1 MGLLDKAVD
10 FVKDTA
16 KDAVDGLV
24 GDLVEKTGI
33 GSFINEIDSI
43 FGGIGELL
51 LKSGLSFKIIDSI
64 AGQKLDSVISNA
76 FEEFTGFSGKC
87 PERASA
93 ADISANRQVNP
104 SDTQTYYQK
113 ITPQGKIES
122 ISLSAKLKNKME
134 AVIPFDSKYFM
145 TLRFYVYDNANLF
158 KSPGKNLLYTVKLP
172 LPPELLENT
181 GAEYETKPMKS
192 VGDITQNPNVAGG
205 AMAAAGMRIGQAT
218 VSAGLGALKGM
229 TKGGGFLGNVTED
242 AMDKLGIDEETISSA
257 IEQTLGVAP
266 NPNPAVLFKGPLM
279 REFTFSFMFHARNED
294 ESSRVRDIIKRLK
307 GYSLPTMTFSGD
319 TGLLNYPPQVMVNFY
334 PWDSVSPN
342 STYGHGD
349 HTPLRIK
356 RCFLSNVN
364 VNYAPDG
371 IPAFFGDAA
380 SSPVY
385 IQVSL
390 TLKEIEFLTAET
402 YFGKEYTERSKNQT
416 EYITGQFGNN
426 IPQAETTATETLP
439 AGVNANTAAPPPAT
453 PPATAPGTPAQP
465 KQPGTTPATV
475 PPAPK

>member
-51 LKSGLSFKIIDSI
+51 LKSGLSFKIVDSI

-93 ADISANRQVNP
+93 ANISENRQANP

-122 ISLSAKLKNKME
+122 IKLDDKMKNKAE
-134 AVIPFDSKYFM
+134 SIIPFDSKYFM
-145 TLRFYVYDNANLF
+145 TLRFFRYENKSLF
-158 KSPGKNLLYTVKLP
+158 TKSQSKKLYTVKLP

-181 GAEYETKPMKS
+181 GAEYETKSMKS
-192 VGDITQNPNVAGG
+192 IGDLTQNPNANKG

-218 VSAGLGALKGM
+218 VGAGLKSLQGM
-229 TKGGGFLGNVTED
+229 IGGKGFLGDVATD
-242 AMDKLGIDEETISSA
+242 SMDKLGIDEETISSA

-266 NPNPAVLFKGPLM
+266 NPNPAVLFKGPVM
-279 REFTFSFMFHARNED
+279 REFTFSFMFHARSED
-294 ESSRVRDIIKRLK
+294 ESNRIRQMINHLK
-307 GYSLPTMTFSGD
+307 GYSLPSQTFSGD
-319 TGLLNYPPQVMVNFY
+319 TGLLNYPPMVMVNFY
-334 PWDSVSPN
+334 PWDSQGPN
-342 STYGHGD
+342 SIYGWGD
-349 HTPLRIK
+349 YTPLRIK

-371 IPAFFGDAA
+371 IPAFFGDKA

-402 YFGKEYTERSKNQT
+402 WFGSKYSESSKKQKEE
-416 EYITGQFGNN
+416 ITAAFGNN
-426 IPQAETTATETLP
+426 IPQAAATENLP
-439 AGVNANTAAPPPAT
+439 ADQAAT
-453 PPATAPGTPAQP
+453 PPAPPPPPPAPPP
-465 KQPGTTPATV
+465 PPTV